1 MNADSRIGKSDVR
14 LFLRQRSG
22 NMTKKR
28 KKEAFYGILFA
39 MPIILGF
46 LIFVFA
52 PLVVSLVMS
61 LTDYNVINA
70 ETHFIGWNNFKHLF
84 DGTDLYFAKSL
95 KVTAY
100 YVLLSVPLQIIFSFC
115 IALVLNS
122 DIKGRSFFRTV
133 FYLPTIVPAVA
144 SSIVWMMMFDPD
156 TGFLNT
162 ILKAVGLPASK
173 WIYGENTAV
182 PSLALMS
189 LWTVGGTVV
198 IFLAGL
204 QNVPKELYEAVDVD
218 GGGWFSKLKAVTIPM
233 VSPTIFFNLIM
244 SFISSFQVFSQAYIM
259 TSGGPNNATLFYV
272 YYMYREAFQYGNI
285 GVASALGWILF
296 VIILR
301 LTMLVVRSSALWVF
315 YDGEVKNK

>member
-1 MNADSRIGKSDVR
+1 
-14 LFLRQRSG
+14 
-22 NMTKKR
+22 
-28 KKEAFYGILFA
+28 
-39 MPIILGF
+39 
-46 LIFVFA
+46 
-52 PLVVSLVMS
+52 MS

-100 YVLLSVPLQIIFSFC
+100 YVLLSVPLQIVFSFC

-122 DIKGRSFFRTV
+122 SIKGRSVFRTI

-162 ILKAVGLPASK
+162 LLKAVGLPASK
-173 WIYGENTAV
+173 WIYGESTAI

-233 VSPTIFFNLIM
+233 VSPTIFFNLVM

-296 VIILR
+296 VIILV
-301 LTMLVVRSSALWVF
+301 LTMLVFRSSALWVF

>member
-1 MNADSRIGKSDVR
+1 
-14 LFLRQRSG
+14 
-22 NMTKKR
+22 MTKKR
-28 KKEAFYGILFA
+28 KKEAFYGVLFA

-52 PLVVSLVMS
+52 PLVISLVMS

-100 YVLLSVPLQIIFSFC
+100 YVLLSVPLQIVFSFC
-115 IALVLNS
+115 IALMLNS
-122 DIKGRSFFRTV
+122 NNKGKSVFRTI

-162 ILKAVGLPASK
+162 LLKAAGLPASK
-173 WIYGENTAV
+173 WIYGESTAI

-233 VSPTIFFNLIM
+233 VSPTIFFNLVM

-296 VIILR
+296 VIILV
-301 LTMLVVRSSALWVF
+301 LTMLVFRSSALWVF

>member
-1 MNADSRIGKSDVR
+1 
-14 LFLRQRSG
+14 
-22 NMTKKR
+22 MTKKR
-28 KKEAFYGILFA
+28 KKEAFYGVLFA

-52 PLVVSLVMS
+52 PLVISLVMS

-100 YVLLSVPLQIIFSFC
+100 YVLLSVPLQIVFSFC
-115 IALVLNS
+115 IALMLNS
-122 DIKGRSFFRTV
+122 NIKGKSVFRTI

-162 ILKAVGLPASK
+162 LLKAAGLPASK
-173 WIYGENTAV
+173 WIYGESTAI

-233 VSPTIFFNLIM
+233 VSPTIFFNLVM
-244 SFISSFQVFSQAYIM
+244 SFISGFQVFSQAYIM

-296 VIILR
+296 VIILV
-301 LTMLVVRSSALWVF
+301 LTMLVFRSSALWVF

>member
-1 MNADSRIGKSDVR
+1 
-14 LFLRQRSG
+14 
-22 NMTKKR
+22 MTKKR
-28 KKEAFYGILFA
+28 KKEAFYGVLFA

-52 PLVVSLVMS
+52 PLVISLVMS

-95 KVTAY
+95 MVTAY
-100 YVLLSVPLQIIFSFC
+100 Y
-115 IALVLNS
+115 AN
-122 DIKGRSFFRTV
+122 IKGRSIFRTI

-162 ILKAVGLPASK
+162 LLKAAGLPASK
-173 WIYGENTAV
+173 WIYGESTAI

-233 VSPTIFFNLIM
+233 VSPTIFFNLVM

-296 VIILR
+296 VIILV
-301 LTMLVVRSSALWVF
+301 LTMLVFRSSALWVF

>member
-1 MNADSRIGKSDVR
+1 
-14 LFLRQRSG
+14 
-22 NMTKKR
+22 MTKKR
-28 KKEAFYGILFA
+28 KKEAFYGVLFA

-52 PLVVSLVMS
+52 PLVISLVMS

-100 YVLLSVPLQIIFSFC
+100 YVLLSVPLQIVFSFC
-115 IALVLNS
+115 IALMLNS
-122 DIKGRSFFRTV
+122 NIKGKSVFRTI

-162 ILKAVGLPASK
+162 LLKAAGLPASK
-173 WIYGENTAV
+173 WIYGESTAI

-233 VSPTIFFNLIM
+233 VSPTIFFNLVM

-272 YYMYREAFQYGNI
+272 YYMY
-285 GVASALGWILF
+285 
-296 VIILR
+296 
-301 LTMLVVRSSALWVF
+301 
-315 YDGEVKNK
+315 KNKNYVI

>member
-1 MNADSRIGKSDVR
+1 
-14 LFLRQRSG
+14 
-22 NMTKKR
+22 MTKKR
-28 KKEAFYGILFA
+28 NKEAFYGVLYA

-46 LIFVFA
+46 LLFVLA
-52 PLVVSLVMS
+52 PLVISLVMS

-100 YVLLSVPLQIIFSFC
+100 YVLLSVPLQIVFSFC
-115 IALVLNS
+115 IALMLNS
-122 DIKGRSFFRTV
+122 NIKGKSVFRTI

-162 ILKAVGLPASK
+162 LLKAAGLPASK
-173 WIYGENTAV
+173 WIYGESTAI

-233 VSPTIFFNLIM
+233 VSPTIFFNLVM

-296 VIILR
+296 VIILV
-301 LTMLVVRSSALWVF
+301 LTMLVFRSSALWVI